1 MHLAWF
7 VGGQPHF
14 ELLHLLAGG
23 DLLDL
28 EGEPL
33 VVVCSNGLGEQVLGI
48 YSPSAG
54 IKKG

>member
-14 ELLHLLAGG
+14 ELLHLQAGG

-48 YSPSAG
+48 HSPSAG
-54 IKKG
+54 IKKD